1 MTDGRSPTSF
11 GSRAHGYGVFVDHVT
26 RTALAA
32 RDGDRI
38 ALEGFLR
45 MVQAD
50 VWRLCRYMVDAQS
63 ADDLAQD
70 ALVKVVGSMH
80 RITADHNVRGWVLGI
95 ARHTCL
101 DEIRRRQRRRRLQS
115 DFESTRPVAVTGL
128 GSDLVVQDLVSRLDP
143 ERRDA
148 FVLTQLVGLSYE
160 ETAAVCECPVG
171 TVRSRVARA
180 RIDLQEMIDEV
191 DAGTPEPPRATG
203 TS

>member
-1 MTDGRSPTSF
+1 M
-11 GSRAHGYGVFVDHVT
+11 DHLA
-26 RTALAA
+26 RIALAA
-32 RDGDRI
+32 RDGDRV

-45 MVQAD
+45 LIQAD
-50 VWRLCRYMVDAQS
+50 VWRLCRFMVDEQS

-70 ALVKVVGSMH
+70 AMVKVVGSMH

-101 DEIRRRQRRRRLQS
+101 DEIRRRQRRRRLQT
-115 DFESTRPVAVTGL
+115 DYENTRPAAVTGL
-128 GSDLVVQDLVSRLDP
+128 GSDLVVQDLVTRLDP

-180 RIDLQEMIDEV
+180 RMDLQEMIDGHE
-191 DAGTPEPPRATG
+191 AGTPEPPRATG
-203 TS
+203 TP

>member
-1 MTDGRSPTSF
+1 MSDGRSPISF
-11 GSRAHGYGVFVDHVT
+11 GSRACGYGGFVDLVT
-26 RTALAA
+26 QTALSA

-45 MVQAD
+45 LVQAD
-50 VWRLCRYMVDAQS
+50 VWRLCRYMVDEQS

-115 DFESTRPVAVTGL
+115 DFENTRPTTATDL
-128 GSDLVVQDLVSRLDP
+128 GSDLVVQDLVTRLDP

-160 ETAAVCECPVG
+160 ETAAVCDCPVG

-180 RIDLQEMIDEV
+180 RMDLQDMIDEHA
-191 DAGTPEPPRATG
+191 AGTPVPPRATG
-203 TS
+203 TP

>member
-1 MTDGRSPTSF
+1 MSDGRSPTSF
-11 GSRAHGYGVFVDHVT
+11 GSRARGYGGVVDHLA

-32 RDGDRI
+32 RDGDRV

-50 VWRLCRYMVDAQS
+50 VWRLCRYMVDVQS

-80 RITADHNVRGWVLGI
+80 RITAEHNVRGWVLGI

-115 DFESTRPVAVTGL
+115 DFESTRPETATAL
-128 GSDLVVQDLVSRLDP
+128 GSDLVVQDLVSRLDS

-180 RIDLQEMIDEV
+180 RMDLQEMIDV
-191 DAGTPEPPRATG
+191 SDTGTPEPPRATG
-203 TS
+203 TP

>member
-1 MTDGRSPTSF
+1 
-11 GSRAHGYGVFVDHVT
+11 
-26 RTALAA
+26 
-32 RDGDRI
+32 
-38 ALEGFLR
+38 
-45 MVQAD
+45 
-50 VWRLCRYMVDAQS
+50 MVDAQS
-63 ADDLAQD
+63 ADDLTQD
-70 ALVKVVGSMH
+70 VLVKVVGSMH

-115 DFESTRPVAVTGL
+115 DFENTRPSVVADL
-128 GSDLVVQDLVSRLDP
+128 GSSVAVQDLVERLDP

-160 ETAAVCECPVG
+160 ETAAICDCPVG

-180 RIDLQEMIDEV
+180 RMDLQSLIDARET
-191 DAGTPEPPRATG
+191 GTLPPPQATG

>member
-1 MTDGRSPTSF
+1 MSDGRPPTSF
-11 GSRAHGYGVFVDHVT
+11 GSRARGYRGNVDHLA

-32 RDGDRI
+32 RDGDRV

-45 MVQAD
+45 LIQAD
-50 VWRLCRYMVDAQS
+50 VWRLCRFMVDEQS

-101 DEIRRRQRRRRLQS
+101 DEIRRRQRRRRLQT
-115 DFESTRPVAVTGL
+115 DYENTRPAAVTGL
-128 GSDLVVQDLVSRLDP
+128 GSDLVVQDLVTRLDP

-180 RIDLQEMIDEV
+180 RMDLQEMIDGHE
-191 DAGTPEPPRATG
+191 AGTPEPPRATG
-203 TS
+203 TP

>member
-1 MTDGRSPTSF
+1 MVVHRPRSVPGRTVTVE
-11 GSRAHGYGVFVDHVT
+11 HVDHLA

-32 RDGDRI
+32 RDGDRV

-45 MVQAD
+45 LVQAD

-128 GSDLVVQDLVSRLDP
+128 GSELVVQDLVSRLDP

-180 RIDLQEMIDEV
+180 RMDLQEMIDVAET
-191 DAGTPEPPRATG
+191 GTPEPPRATG
-203 TS
+203 RS